1 MNNKMNIILLISF
14 IMGFFLSIFINLD
27 IIEGTPKQTPTP
39 TLTPLPKLQLK
50 PQGNIKVF
58 YNNIIE
64 NFDDSNSDGV
74 FISMLYAQTDTGS
87 VFLDG
92 SGSIIKKNLYEK
104 LYTPP
109 NQSCEG
115 ISGIPCCFFGFL
127 WDSPYN
133 KLVDFL
139 FTQDADTVPF
149 GNCINTST
157 KYDKVDFCKLL
168 NKTEP
173 NRSSTGLQNILLEG
187 REGAMASDCIN
198 RKLYTNNIIPEQFSS
213 SCFKSITSNQSEPSA
228 LYNEGVILNKVNENG
243 IEIHEGLQRLLNMNK
258 PIPVAL
264 IFLSTEN
271 WGVNK
276 CKNEDTYTNNINA
289 LRLNFTDDTVVIN
302 IVIPTTGNSGLK
314 FNGHTTLK
322 EM

>member
-1 MNNKMNIILLISF
+1 MNNKMYVILIISF
-14 IMGFFLSIFINLD
+14 IMGFILRIFINLD
-27 IIEGTPKQTPTP
+27 IIEGKPK
-39 TLTPLPKLQLK
+39 PLPKLQLK
-50 PQGNIKVF
+50 PPGVIDDF
-58 YNNIIE
+58 YKNIIE

-74 FISMLYAQTDTGS
+74 FISMLYAQPDTSS

-139 FTQDADTVPF
+139 FTQDASTVPF
-149 GNCINTST
+149 EECMNTSP
-157 KYDKVDFCKLL
+157 KYGKVDFCKLL

-173 NRSSTGLQNILLEG
+173 NRSSTGLQNILLDG
-187 REGAMASDCIN
+187 RDGAKASDCIN
-198 RKLYTNNIIPEQFSS
+198 KKLYTNNIIPEQFKS
-213 SCFKSITSNQSEPSA
+213 SCFKSIISNQSKPSD
-228 LYNEGVILNKVNENG
+228 LYNEGVILNTVGENG
-243 IEIHEGLQRLLNMNK
+243 IEIHDGMDLLHSLDK
-258 PIPVAL
+258 PKPVAL
-264 IFLSTEN
+264 IFLSTEE
-271 WGVNK
+271 WGINK
-276 CKNEDTYTNNINA
+276 CKNEDTYIHKIEA
-289 LRLNFTDDTVVIN
+289 LRLNFTDDTVVVN
-302 IVIPTTGNSGLK
+302 IVIPTEGNSGLK
-314 FNGHTTLK
+314 FNGYTTLK